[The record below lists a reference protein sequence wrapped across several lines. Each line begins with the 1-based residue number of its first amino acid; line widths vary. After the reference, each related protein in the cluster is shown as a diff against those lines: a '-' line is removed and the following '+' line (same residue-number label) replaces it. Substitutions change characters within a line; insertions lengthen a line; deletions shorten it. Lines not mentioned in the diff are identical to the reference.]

1 MKEMPFNVLY
11 DYSQNLSSIHMK
23 IKDTSHMCKLWGA
36 GGGADTA
43 AASQQMRMLRPQQRS
58 IPHNSR

>member
-1 MKEMPFNVLY
+1 
-11 DYSQNLSSIHMK
+11 MK

-43 AASQQMRMLRPQQRS
+43 AASQQMRMLWPQQRS